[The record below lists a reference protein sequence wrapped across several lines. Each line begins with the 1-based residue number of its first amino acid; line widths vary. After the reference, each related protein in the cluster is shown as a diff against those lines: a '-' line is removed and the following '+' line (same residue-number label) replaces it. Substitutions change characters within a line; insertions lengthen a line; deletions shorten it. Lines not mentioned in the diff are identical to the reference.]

1 MQTNSSSYNRAKGT
15 PEAPK
20 IIDGL
25 EVSEIPQQGCSRPW
39 YESHLQKSKGKR
51 LLDSAGMGFTCAF
64 PESMKRKDDLK
75 QVSRNG
81 SQLGSLWHHEAAAA
95 GSAVTPDQLTLLSLD
110 SSTTEAPL
118 VHGKESLLNG
128 EEYLHDDDI
137 DICGHSGI
145 EKSSSVCDWPS
156 DYGLTLVRARA
167 GNPRSMLK
175 LCLSEQYDSVGG
187 TPHRSLSQKYRPKC
201 FKDLMGQSL
210 VVKSLTTAITK
221 GKIAPEYLFVGPDG
235 TDKKTTAIIFAEAL
249 ICHNTEPHCQPCGL
263 CRECATFTLNRSSNV
278 KEIDVASNL
287 EVDGMRTVLHRMT
300 FSPFSSRY
308 RVPKAPFGKV
318 KEVEIVTQ
326 LQSLATKDELEVEE
340 AALSLIA
347 ARANG
352 SLHDAERMLDQL
364 SLWDRKVSLA
374 MVQELVGLVLDNKL
388 LELLDLALSAD
399 TANTLFQAHG
409 TLISLCIAKD
419 NSYVVSHVEFQNPE
433 NNAKARRLQ
442 SSTCHAFQIALGC
455 PVELKLSLAHP
466 PAIVTEEAWLHHR
479 KQMLVENQQHLE
491 NLIGHTAV
499 NPDGVEE
506 YQTGSNRG
514 NDCYLGLK
522 NPDEV
527 PQDLVEVL
535 TWEKLGWKDSDE
547 ISMPSQPNGPLHKL
561 DENHNHRNKLDKAA
575 KRKKFEFKGIITIEQ
590 ESLKNCHHASNPP
603 GIPNAGSH
611 LHLKS
616 LRSWTS
622 SKMGN
627 RSY

>member
-308 RVPKAPFGKV
+308 RVFIVEGC
-318 KEVEIVTQ
+318 EV
-326 LQSLATKDELEVEE
+326 
-340 AALSLIA
+340 
-347 ARANG
+347 
-352 SLHDAERMLDQL
+352 
-364 SLWDRKVSLA
+364 
-374 MVQELVGLVLDNKL
+374 
-388 LELLDLALSAD
+388 LSAD
-399 TANTLFQAHG
+399 
-409 TLISLCIAKD
+409 
-419 NSYVVSHVEFQNPE
+419 
-433 NNAKARRLQ
+433 
-442 SSTCHAFQIALGC
+442 
-455 PVELKLSLAHP
+455 
-466 PAIVTEEAWLHHR
+466 
-479 KQMLVENQQHLE
+479 
-491 NLIGHTAV
+491 
-499 NPDGVEE
+499 
-506 YQTGSNRG
+506 
-514 NDCYLGLK
+514 
-522 NPDEV
+522 
-527 PQDLVEVL
+527 
-535 TWEKLGWKDSDE
+535 
-547 ISMPSQPNGPLHKL
+547 
-561 DENHNHRNKLDKAA
+561 
-575 KRKKFEFKGIITIEQ
+575 
-590 ESLKNCHHASNPP
+590 
-603 GIPNAGSH
+603 
-611 LHLKS
+611 
-616 LRSWTS
+616 
-622 SKMGN
+622 
-627 RSY
+627 